1 MKNMYRTLL
10 AAVLMIGFASLN
22 AQNPQFNRVIVPEHR
37 GHIPTSTSL
46 NEQIDEIGMKNSR
59 STAQT
64 FTLTIA
70 PQGNWDEIQIV
81 GPNGFSQRYFKFM
94 GDEYAADVEEG
105 SYIVGISGNKTE
117 EGMLYQCY
125 LGYDVIVDQDLYL
138 TPSIDEAQY
147 KIHVEAL
154 DENGNPIYGQS
165 DLEEVLE
172 VWIQFAQSPGG
183 FVHTVFSPGN
193 GPIQVNI
200 CCNEMSDNF
209 CISTDH
215 TIPVENQTTYFIN
228 HVHLGRL
235 SDDLLLSN
243 DPSELKTFLCYF
255 NLKNEGVYHVDYI
268 KYYMSE
274 IDNDYHYG
282 IQTMNGNKT
291 YNKSNPIR
299 LITNN
304 KISDPSVFYNMG
316 YSTSKAFVSVYDTS
330 NYNRNGYKEV
340 ITSTSIYMDAD
351 NKWIIEPLIEAMPF
365 VLNWKALDF
374 FDPMTPTP
382 MAHHIDI
389 GQPVYFGYRT
399 PILYWQAECFN
410 GSYSF
415 WGDTYLAG
423 SMEYIGDNG
432 CIRKGDECAILT
444 IKANDTEIFNDS
456 VWKYNDYYN
465 LPVDEPSS
473 ISMEVT
479 NDHLVDEGIVKANHT
494 KIDFDLNRDDAMPP
508 TMTVLRVLSEYGQ
521 ENVYLPSYSN
531 ANITFAAGDFEPHDA
546 GYYYDKMQYKGKP
559 EVEVFYA
566 IEGGEWMPLQ
576 YIEDETL
583 FHVNYGNV
591 FTINLSQLNT
601 DAANHWI
608 DLKFSLTDEAGNSQ
622 VQELRNVFFT
632 GEQVSVS
639 ESIGPE
645 HSVYPNPFN
654 SEVRIT
660 AAQPV
665 NGIANIVVYNVLGE
679 QVFNKTE
686 NCTEV
691 KEFIIDGNTWKP
703 GVYFYSI
710 STENGILQGKI
721 IKE

>member
-1 MKNMYRTLL
+1 MKNMYRMLL
-10 AAVLMIGFASLN
+10 AAVLMIGSASLN
-22 AQNPQFNRVIVPEHR
+22 AQNPQFNRVTVPEHR
-37 GHIPTSTSL
+37 GHIPTWTSL
-46 NEQIDEIGMKNSR
+46 NEQIDETGMKPSR
-59 STAQT
+59 STTQT
-64 FTLTIA
+64 FMLTIA
-70 PQGNWDEIQIV
+70 PQGDWKEIQIA

-105 SYIVGISGNKTE
+105 SYIVCISGQKIE
-117 EGMLYQCY
+117 EGSPYSCY
-125 LGYDVIVDQDLYL
+125 LGYDVIVDQDTYL
-138 TPSIDEAQY
+138 NPSIDEAQY

-165 DLEEVLE
+165 NEEVLS
-172 VWIQFAQSPGG
+172 VWIQFVQSPGG
-183 FVHTVFSPGN
+183 FVNTSFSSGN
-193 GPIQVNI
+193 GPIQTYI
-200 CCNEMSDNF
+200 CCNELSDNF
-209 CISTDH
+209 CISADH

-228 HVHLGRL
+228 YVHIGRL
-235 SDDLLLSN
+235 LDGLLLSN
-243 DPSELKTFLCYF
+243 DPSELTTFLCYF
-255 NLKNEGVYHVDYI
+255 NLKDEGVYHVDNI
-268 KYYMSE
+268 KFDISE
-274 IDNDYHYG
+274 INNNYHYG

-316 YSTSKAFVSVYDTS
+316 YSTSKAFVSVYGSS
-330 NYNRNGYKEV
+330 NYNPNGYKEV

-508 TMTVLRVLSEYGQ
+508 TMTVLRVLNEYGQ

-566 IEGGEWMPLQ
+566 IEGGEWMSLQ

-591 FTINLSQLNT
+591 FTINLSQLNA

-608 DLKFSLTDEAGNSQ
+608 DLKFTLTDEAGNSQ

-632 GEQVSVS
+632 GEQVSVN

-654 SEVRIT
+654 DEVHIRTTETINGE
-660 AAQPV
+660 AHV
-665 NGIANIVVYNVLGE
+665 NVYNVLGE
-679 QVFNKTE
+679 KVYDKTV
-686 NCTEV
+686 NCNGECELV
-691 KEFIIDGNTWKP
+691 IEGSHLKP
-703 GVYFYSI
+703 GVYFYDI
-710 STENGILQGKI
+710 VTENGSLRGKI
-721 IKE
+721 VKE

>member
-10 AAVLMIGFASLN
+10 AAVLMIGSASLN
-22 AQNPQFNRVIVPEHR
+22 AQNPQFNRVTVPEHR
-37 GHIPTSTSL
+37 GHIPTWTSL
-46 NEQIDEIGMKNSR
+46 NEQIDETGMKPSR
-59 STAQT
+59 STTQT
-64 FTLTIA
+64 FMLTIA
-70 PQGNWDEIQIV
+70 PQGDWKEIQIV
-81 GPNGFSQRYFKFM
+81 GPNGFSQQYFKFM

-105 SYIVGISGNKTE
+105 SYIVCISGNKIE
-117 EGMLYQCY
+117 EGSLYSCY
-125 LGYDVIVDQDLYL
+125 LGYDVIVDQDIYL
-138 TPSIDEAQY
+138 TPSIEEAQY
-147 KIHVEAL
+147 KVQVEAL

-165 DLEEVLE
+165 DFEELD
-172 VWIQFAQSPGG
+172 VWIQFAQSHGG
-183 FVHTVFSPGN
+183 FVHTVFSSGN
-193 GPIQVNI
+193 GPIQINI
-200 CCNEMSDNF
+200 CCNELSDNF
-209 CISTDH
+209 CISADH

-255 NLKNEGVYHVDYI
+255 NLKDEGVYHVDYI

-274 IDNDYHYG
+274 IDNNYHVG
-282 IQTMNGNKT
+282 IFTRPGTKT
-291 YNKSNPIR
+291 YSKSNPIR

-316 YSTSKAFVSVYDTS
+316 YSSSKPFVSVHGSS
-330 NYNRNGYKEV
+330 NYNPVGYNE
-340 ITSTSIYMDAD
+340 ILTSTGIYMNAE
-351 NKWIIEPLIEAMPF
+351 NKWIIEPLIDAMPF

-382 MAHHIDI
+382 LAHHINI

-399 PILYWQAECFN
+399 PILYWQADN
-410 GSYSF
+410 NNASSSIYGT
-415 WGDTYLAG
+415 DYLAG
-423 SMEYIGDNG
+423 TMKFISDNG
-432 CIRKGDECAILT
+432 CIRKSDECVIMT
-444 IKANDTEIFNDS
+444 IQANGNEIFNDS
-456 VWKYNDYYN
+456 LWKFNDYFI
-465 LPVDEPSS
+465 LPVNESCP

-479 NDHLVDEGIVKANHT
+479 NDHLIDEGIVKANHT

-583 FHVNYGNV
+583 FHVNFGNV
-591 FTINLSQLNT
+591 FTINLSQLNP

-654 SEVRIT
+654 EEVHIRTTETINGEVH
-660 AAQPV
+660 V
-665 NGIANIVVYNVLGE
+665 NVYSILGE
-679 QVFNKTE
+679 KVYDKTV
-686 NCTEV
+686 NCNGESELV
-691 KEFIIDGNTWKP
+691 IEGSHLES
-703 GVYFYSI
+703 GVYFYDIVAESGKI
-710 STENGILQGKI
+710 RGKI